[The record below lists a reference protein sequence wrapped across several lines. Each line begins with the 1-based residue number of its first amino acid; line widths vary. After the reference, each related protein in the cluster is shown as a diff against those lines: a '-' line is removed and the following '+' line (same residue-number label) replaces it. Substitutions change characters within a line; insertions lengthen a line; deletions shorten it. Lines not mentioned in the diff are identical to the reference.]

1 MDKKIIEQ
9 MRAELYDTRLCR
21 SDFEKYDVES
31 LEKNTE
37 PFFWLVREHGTSL
50 VKMGATEIARWFS
63 KEHFR
68 FEMFRNPK
76 SPFESILYYK
86 NYEHIKVFYW
96 DGFDLR
102 HVTMQE
108 AINIYSN
115 LVVPMF
121 AKKMNEHPEEYEM
134 RDKPLEIRFMSETT
148 EKRYQADLKYAES
161 LNDTSLQDC
170 VNRLSRWC
178 RKAVN
183 HYIAISSDFSEHGYC
198 FCEMVNDEP
207 NINGGIIMSQ
217 YAEKNRWST
226 HT

>member
-1 MDKKIIEQ
+1 MEQKIIEQ

-31 LEKNTE
+31 LKENTE

-50 VKMGATEIARWFS
+50 LKIGPTEIAQWFS
-63 KEHFR
+63 KETFR
-68 FEMFRNPK
+68 FEMFRD
-76 SPFESILYYK
+76 SHYLFEWISYYSNDK
-86 NYEHIKVFYW
+86 CAKIFYY
-96 DGFDLR
+96 DGLDLR
-102 HVTMQE
+102 RITMQE
-108 AINIYSN
+108 ALNVHNN
-115 LVVPMF
+115 LVMPTWDLEV
-121 AKKMNEHPEEYEM
+121 KKHPKEYEM

-170 VNRLSRWC
+170 INRLSRWR